1 MTPLMKR
8 FLPFFA
14 LGLTLASCG
23 RNEAGKPQ
31 AQVEPAKAPP
41 VAVAPAPVAV
51 APKPEAPK
59 VVAEVAPVPADKPSP
74 YAVTDPNEGL
84 GDFGSLEPI
93 ERADLP
99 QRGVITFNVDNHK
112 EIFAPMEHWEQYNF
126 PFKAT
131 RWGRYNVRIT
141 YTLKRS
147 TLGVQFKMGED
158 RFKKQLISGTRKYAY
173 LGEVYV
179 PNGGDQ
185 FMAFYTPNGV
195 GWGTFVLHDIALV
208 PTSEGEE
215 VKPADDGS
223 LHLHAKDA
231 TTWSQNMRFEPK
243 EEKNC
248 LGFWTDLED
257 FAEWEFK
264 VDKPGKYKVTVHQG
278 CGGGGGSE
286 VAVLLADQQL
296 KFTVQDTGGFQ
307 KWAPVSVGEVEIKE
321 GGTYRLAVKPQSKNG
336 SAIMDVQKIV
346 LVPVS

>member
-1 MTPLMKR
+1 MKR
-8 FLPFFA
+8 LLPFLA

-23 RNEAGKPQ
+23 KNEAGKPQ
-31 AQVEPAKAPP
+31 AQAEPVKASPAP
-41 VAVAPAPVAV
+41 SAAPAPAVAE

-59 VVAEVAPVPADKPSP
+59 VVAEAPAPADKPSP
-74 YAVTDPNEGL
+74 YAVTDPNAGL
-84 GDFGSLEPI
+84 GDFGSPEPI
-93 ERADLP
+93 ERLDLP
-99 QRGVITFNVDNHK
+99 QRGIIAFNVDSHK
-112 EIFAPMEHWEQYNF
+112 ECFSPMEHWEQYNV

-141 YTLKRS
+141 YTLKSS

-158 RFKKQLISGTRKYAY
+158 RFKKQLTSGTRKYSY
-173 LGEVYV
+173 LGEVYI
-179 PNGGDQ
+179 PKGGDQ

-195 GWGTFVLHDIALV
+195 GWGSFILHDISLV

-215 VKPADDGS
+215 VKAADDGS
-223 LHLHAKDA
+223 LNLLAKDA

-278 CGGGGGSE
+278 CGAGGGSE
-286 VAVLLADQQL
+286 VAVLLGDQEL
-296 KFTVQDTGGFQ
+296 KFKVQDTGGFQ
-307 KWAPVSVGEVEIKE
+307 KWAPVNVGEVEIKE